1 MVYKKIFV
9 YADWEELGRPILL
22 GYLFVDVLR
31 GKEVFSF
38 EYTDEWLQSDYL
50 YNLDPDIGFYSG
62 IQYLSNDKTNFGLFL
77 DSSPDRWGRLL
88 MKRRES
94 ILAKIEKRT
103 MHILRESDFLLGVF
117 DLHRMGALRFKLDP
131 EGDFLDNNADFS
143 APPWTSIRDLEYASL
158 ELEKSL
164 DQDNPELLKWINIL
178 MAPGSSL
185 GGARPKASI
194 RDLSNALWI
203 AKFPSKDDLIN
214 IGAWEMV
221 ANDLANQSG
230 INIAESLIKQFNSK
244 HHTFLTKRFDRTS
257 NGGRLHFS
265 SAMTLLGYNDGV
277 DAADG
282 VSYLELAE
290 FIIQYGSRVKDD
302 LQELFKRIVFS
313 IAISNTDDHLR
324 NHGFLLTKNGWVL
337 SPAYDLNPN
346 QYGMG
351 LKLNISEDDNS
362 LDFDLAL
369 SVASYFRLSDNDAVA
384 IIDNTKSIV
393 SNWRTVASKYG
404 ISSSEQDLM
413 RLAFK
418 VGN

>member
-117 DLHRMGALRFKLDP
+117 DLHRMGALRFKLDA